1 MEMSRVWRAKIM
13 EKLKKRGRTNARIW
27 IQWQYKWMRRRRCD
41 AEMNSVKWWGTVER
55 WRWTRGS
62 RGDGEMD
69 IRGRNGGGGEDSWG
83 DGERECSAS
92 EIGVRHATVHQHHT
106 LHLHLDQW
114 EASVDKQSLL
124 CFVENSQRDK
134 EKKSLQFP
142 DEMRCNHRNL
152 WYSDDAIYNL
162 KFYLKY
168 NFQSKSDGSYE
179 ICKLSIAG
187 MGIHCIWWRS
197 GVTGSATVNVN
208 NALFTLYP
216 SYLTQQADPP
226 AYCHMCLPSK
236 NPCQSFS

>member
-1 MEMSRVWRAKIM
+1 MEEEEKIVGVM
-13 EKLKKRGRTNARIW
+13 E
-27 IQWQYKWMRRRRCD
+27 
-41 AEMNSVKWWGTVER
+41 
-55 WRWTRGS
+55 RGS
-62 RGDGEMD
+62 AAQVRLESDTPLCTN
-69 IRGRNGGGGEDSWG
+69 ITLSIFTSTNGKTQLTS
-83 DGERECSAS
+83 RA
-92 EIGVRHATVHQHHT
+92 
-106 LHLHLDQW
+106 
-114 EASVDKQSLL
+114 
-124 CFVENSQRDK
+124 NSQRDK

-216 SYLTQQADPP
+216 SYLAHAVPPPIVTMCQA
-226 AYCHMCLPSK
+226 SK
-236 NPCQSFS
+236 NPCWSCSKWWKGTVGMFAFWRSL

>member
-1 MEMSRVWRAKIM
+1 MEEEEKIAGVM
-13 EKLKKRGRTNARIW
+13 E
-27 IQWQYKWMRRRRCD
+27 
-41 AEMNSVKWWGTVER
+41 
-55 WRWTRGS
+55 RGS
-62 RGDGEMD
+62 AAQVRLETDTPLCTN
-69 IRGRNGGGGEDSWG
+69 ITLSIFTSTNGKPQLTS
-83 DGERECSAS
+83 RPFY
-92 EIGVRHATVHQHHT
+92 V
-106 LHLHLDQW
+106 
-114 EASVDKQSLL
+114 LL
-124 CFVENSQRDK
+124 QNSQRDK

-226 AYCHMCLPSK
+226 AYWHICLPSK

>member
-1 MEMSRVWRAKIM
+1 MEEEEKIAGVM
-13 EKLKKRGRTNARIW
+13 E
-27 IQWQYKWMRRRRCD
+27 
-41 AEMNSVKWWGTVER
+41 
-55 WRWTRGS
+55 RGS
-62 RGDGEMD
+62 AAQVRLETDTPLCTN
-69 IRGRNGGGGEDSWG
+69 ITLSIFTSTNGKPQLTS
-83 DGERECSAS
+83 RPFY
-92 EIGVRHATVHQHHT
+92 V
-106 LHLHLDQW
+106 
-114 EASVDKQSLL
+114 LL
-124 CFVENSQRDK
+124 QNSQRDK

-142 DEMRCNHRNL
+142 DEMRWNHRNL

-236 NPCQSFS
+236 NPCQSFSPKL